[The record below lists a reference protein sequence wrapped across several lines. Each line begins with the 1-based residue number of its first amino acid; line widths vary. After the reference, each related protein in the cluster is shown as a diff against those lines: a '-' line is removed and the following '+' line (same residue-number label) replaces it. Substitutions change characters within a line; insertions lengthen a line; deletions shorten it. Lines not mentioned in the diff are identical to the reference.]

1 MMTEVASLVAT
12 MADGPALSVSVGGQT
27 VSATAVAAPV
37 VYVEPDV
44 DCVGAWTDCAS
55 DAQSFDIT
63 TVASGNGQ
71 DCAFSYNA
79 QRACGLSKTSAAA
92 SAAPP
97 LMLLT
102 VLLPLGAALAL

>member
-12 MADGPALSVSVGGQT
+12 MAAGPTLSVSVGGET
-27 VSATAVAAPV
+27 VSATAIAAPV

-44 DCVGAWTDCAS
+44 DYIGAWTNCDS
-55 DAQSFDIT
+55 NAQSFDIT

-79 QRACGLSKTSAAA
+79 KRACGLTKTSVAAA
-92 SAAPP
+92 AAPP
-97 LMLLT
+97 LMLLL
-102 VLLPLGAALAL
+102 LLPLGAALAL

>member
-12 MADGPALSVSVGGQT
+12 MADGPALSVSVGGET

-71 DCAFSYNA
+71 DCAFSYNE
-79 QRACGLSKTSAAA
+79 QRACGGQTKTSAAA

-97 LMLLT
+97 LLMLLL
-102 VLLPLGAALAL
+102 LLPLGAQ